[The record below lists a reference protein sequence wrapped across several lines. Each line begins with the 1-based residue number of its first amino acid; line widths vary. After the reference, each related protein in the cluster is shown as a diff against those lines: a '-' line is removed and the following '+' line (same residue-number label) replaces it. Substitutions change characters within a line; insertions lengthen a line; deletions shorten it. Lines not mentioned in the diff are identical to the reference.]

1 VLGGTAERNYY
12 QSMIMGDGH
21 WSIFVSR
28 PIAAVLVAGIVALL
42 AWPALRGLARP
53 LTRRFTLT
61 RRGGG

>member
-1 VLGGTAERNYY
+1 
-12 QSMIMGDGH
+12 MHMGDGD
-21 WSIFVSR
+21 WSIFVTR

-53 LTRRFTLT
+53 LTRRFTLA